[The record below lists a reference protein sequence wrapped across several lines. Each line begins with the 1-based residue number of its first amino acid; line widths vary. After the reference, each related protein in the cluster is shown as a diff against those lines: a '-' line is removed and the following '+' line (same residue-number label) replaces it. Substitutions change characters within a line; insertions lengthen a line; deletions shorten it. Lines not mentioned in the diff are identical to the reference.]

1 MKKLRIKDIAND
13 LKISKT
19 AVSFILNGKAEE
31 KRISDELVE
40 RVEKY
45 IQEVGYRPSPIA
57 RGLRTGKSHIIGL
70 MVESISDPFFAT
82 IARLIENEAYK
93 EGYRIIYCS
102 TDNDT
107 EKTKELIN
115 VLKDRNVD
123 GYIISPPPGVEKEV
137 NELIKAGMPV
147 VMFDRYLPKVKT
159 DYVVIDNEPSA
170 ENATKYLIRQ
180 GYTNIGLITFSSSLT
195 QMKGRLK
202 GYRNAIKEEGLK
214 PYVLEIDFTPEEKVM
229 VQTVRDFLVANPKLD
244 AILFGAIQAGSCGLK
259 AMTQLKLKVPQDLAV
274 ISFDDHDI
282 FELFSTPVTAIA
294 QPIEKIAHK
303 VIGLLLDRLDA
314 EKVSAEPKEVVLKTK
329 MKVRGSSVAKIPKKY
344 LESK

>member
-13 LKISKT
+13 LNISKT

-45 IQEVGYRPSPIA
+45 IREVGYRPSPIA
-57 RGLRTGKSHIIGL
+57 RGLRTGKSNIIGL

-170 ENATKYLIRQ
+170 ESATSYLIKQ
-180 GYTNIGLITFSSSLT
+180 GYSNIGFITFSSSLT

-202 GYRNAIKEEGLK
+202 GYKNALRQEGLK
-214 PYVLEIDFTPEEKVM
+214 PYVLEIDFTPEERVM
-229 VQTVRDFLVANPKLD
+229 VQKVREFLQAHPKLD
-244 AILFGAIQAGSCGLK
+244 AVLFGAIQAGSCGLK
-259 AMTQLKLKVPQDLAV
+259 AMTQLKLKVPDDLAV

-282 FELFSTPVTAIA
+282 FELFATPVTAIA

-314 EKVSAEPKEVVLKTK
+314 EKGAAAPREVVLKTK
-329 MKVRGSSVAKIPKKY
+329 MKIRGSSVAKSLKKSPEPK
-344 LESK
+344 

>member
-1 MKKLRIKDIAND
+1 MKKLRIKDIADGLN
-13 LKISKT
+13 ISKT

-31 KRISDELVE
+31 KRISGELVE

-170 ENATKYLIRQ
+170 ENATNYLIKQ
-180 GYTNIGLITFSSSLT
+180 GYSNIGLITFSSSLT

-202 GYRNAIKEEGLK
+202 GYKNAIREAGLK
-214 PYVLEIDFTPEEKVM
+214 SCVLEIDFTPEEKVM

-244 AILFGAIQAGSCGLK
+244 AILFGAIQAGACGLK
-259 AMTQLKLKVPQDLAV
+259 AMTQLKMKVPEDLAV

-282 FELFSTPVTAIA
+282 FELFATPVTAIA

-314 EKVSAEPKEVVLKTK
+314 EKVSAEPREVVLKTK
-329 MKVRGSSVAKIPKKY
+329 MKVRGSSVAKNSKKY
-344 LESK
+344 LDSK

>member
-1 MKKLRIKDIAND
+1 MKKLRIKDIAD
-13 LKISKT
+13 GLKISKT

-31 KRISDELVE
+31 KRISEELVE

-57 RGLRTGKSHIIGL
+57 RGLRTGKSNIIGL

-180 GYTNIGLITFSSSLT
+180 GYSNIGMITFSSSLT

-202 GYRNAIKEEGLK
+202 GYKNALKEEGLK

-229 VQTVRDFLVANPKLD
+229 VQTIREFLVANPKLD
-244 AILFGAIQAGSCGLK
+244 AVLFGAIQAGSCGLK
-259 AMTQLKLKVPQDLAV
+259 AMTQMKLKVPEDLAV

-282 FELFSTPVTAIA
+282 FELFATPVTAIA

-314 EKVSAEPKEVVLKTK
+314 EGGAAEPREVVLKTK
-329 MKVRGSSVAKIPKKY
+329 MKIRGSSVVKNSKKY

>member
-1 MKKLRIKDIAND
+1 VKKLRIKDIAND

>member
-1 MKKLRIKDIAND
+1 MKKLRIKDIADGLN
-13 LKISKT
+13 ISKT

-31 KRISDELVE
+31 KRISEELVE

-115 VLKDRNVD
+115 VLKDRSVD

-170 ENATKYLIRQ
+170 ENATNYLIKQ
-180 GYTNIGLITFSSSLT
+180 GYSNIGFITFSSSLT

-202 GYRNAIKEEGLK
+202 GYKNALKNEGLK

-259 AMTQLKLKVPQDLAV
+259 AMTQLKLKVPEDLAV

-282 FELFSTPVTAIA
+282 FELFATPVTAIA

-303 VIGLLLDRLDA
+303 VIGLLLDRLDP
-314 EKVSAEPKEVVLKTK
+314 EKVSAEPREVVLKTK
-329 MKVRGSSVAKIPKKY
+329 MKVRGSSVVKNSKKY

>member
-1 MKKLRIKDIAND
+1 MKKLRIKDIAKD
-13 LKISKT
+13 LSISKT
-19 AVSFILNGKAEE
+19 AVSFILNGRAQE
-31 KRISDELVE
+31 KRISGELVE

-45 IQEVGYRPSPIA
+45 IQEVGYRPSSIA

-115 VLKDRNVD
+115 VLRERNVD
-123 GYIISPPPGVEKEV
+123 GYIISPPPGVEKEI

-147 VMFDRYLPKVKT
+147 VMFDRYLAKVKT
-159 DYVVIDNEPSA
+159 DYVVIDNEFSA
-170 ENATKYLIRQ
+170 ENATRYLLRQ
-180 GYTNIGLITFSSSLT
+180 GYRNIGFITFSSTLT
-195 QMKGRLK
+195 QMKGRMK
-202 GYRNAIKEEGLK
+202 GYRNALREEGWK
-214 PYVLEIDFTPEEKVM
+214 PYVLEIDFTPDEKVM
-229 VQTVRDFLVANPKLD
+229 VQTVKDFLVANPKLD
-244 AILFGAIQAGSCGLK
+244 AVLFGAVQAGACGLK
-259 AMTQLKLKVPQDLAV
+259 AMTQLKMKVPQDLAV

-282 FELFSTPVTAIA
+282 FELFATPVTAIA

-303 VIGLLLDRLDA
+303 VISLLLDRLDA
-314 EKVSAEPKEVVLKTK
+314 ENGAGVVKEIVLKTRLR
-329 MKVRGSSVAKIPKKY
+329 VRASSGVKA
-344 LESK
+344 E

>member
-13 LKISKT
+13 LNISKT

-45 IQEVGYRPSPIA
+45 IREVGYRPSPIA
-57 RGLRTGKSHIIGL
+57 RGLRTGKSNIIGL

-170 ENATKYLIRQ
+170 ESATSYLIKQ
-180 GYTNIGLITFSSSLT
+180 GYSNIGFITFSSSLT

-202 GYRNAIKEEGLK
+202 GYKNALKQEGLK
-214 PYVLEIDFTPEEKVM
+214 PYVLEIDFTPEERVM
-229 VQTVRDFLVANPKLD
+229 VQKIREFLQAHPKLD
-244 AILFGAIQAGSCGLK
+244 AVLFGAIQAGSCGLK
-259 AMTQLKLKVPQDLAV
+259 AMTQLKLKVPDDLAV

-282 FELFSTPVTAIA
+282 FELFATPVTAIA

-314 EKVSAEPKEVVLKTK
+314 EKGAAAPREVVLKTK
-329 MKVRGSSVAKIPKKY
+329 MKIRGSSVAKSLKKSPEPK
-344 LESK
+344 

>member
-1 MKKLRIKDIAND
+1 MKKLRIKDIADGLN
-13 LKISKT
+13 ISKT

-31 KRISDELVE
+31 KRISEELVE

-115 VLKDRNVD
+115 VLKDRSVD

-170 ENATKYLIRQ
+170 ENATNYLIKQ
-180 GYTNIGLITFSSSLT
+180 GYSNIGFITFSSSLT

-202 GYRNAIKEEGLK
+202 GYRNALKNEGLK

-229 VQTVRDFLVANPKLD
+229 VQTIRDFLVANPKLD

-259 AMTQLKLKVPQDLAV
+259 AMTQLKLKVPEDLAV

-282 FELFSTPVTAIA
+282 FELFATPVTAIA

-303 VIGLLLDRLDA
+303 VIGLLLDRLDP
-314 EKVSAEPKEVVLKTK
+314 EKVSAEPREVVLKTK
-329 MKVRGSSVAKIPKKY
+329 MKVRGSSVVKNSKKY
-344 LESK
+344 LGSK

>member
-1 MKKLRIKDIAND
+1 MKKLRIKDIADGLN
-13 LKISKT
+13 ISKT
-19 AVSFILNGKAEE
+19 AVSFILNGRAQE
-31 KRISDELVE
+31 KRISEELVE

-57 RGLRTGKSHIIGL
+57 RGLRTGKSNIIGL

-82 IARLIENEAYK
+82 IARLIENEAYRQ
-93 EGYRIIYCS
+93 GYRIIYCS

-115 VLKDRNVD
+115 VLRERNVD
-123 GYIISPPPGVEKEV
+123 GYIISPPPGVEKEL
-137 NELIKAGMPV
+137 NDLIKAGLPV

-159 DYVVIDNEPSA
+159 DYVVIDNEFSA
-170 ENATKYLIRQ
+170 EHATRYLVEK
-180 GYTNIGLITFSSSLT
+180 GYSNIGFITFSSTLT

-202 GYRNAIKEEGLK
+202 GYKKVVKK

-229 VQTVRDFLVANPKLD
+229 VQVVKDFLVAHPKLD
-244 AILFGAIQAGSCGLK
+244 AVLFGAIQAGSCGLK
-259 AMTQLKLKVPQDLAV
+259 AMTQLKKKVPEDLAV

-282 FELFSTPVTAIA
+282 FELFATPVTAIA

-303 VIGLLLDRLDA
+303 VIGLLLDRLEGDKEA
-314 EKVSAEPKEVVLKTK
+314 VVKEVVLKTK
-329 MKVRGSSVAKIPKKY
+329 LRVRGSSVEKN
-344 LESK
+344 

>member
-13 LKISKT
+13 LNISKT

-45 IQEVGYRPSPIA
+45 IREVGYRPSPIA
-57 RGLRTGKSHIIGL
+57 RGLRTGKSNIIGL

-170 ENATKYLIRQ
+170 ESATSYLIKQ
-180 GYTNIGLITFSSSLT
+180 GYSNIGFITFSSSLT

-202 GYRNAIKEEGLK
+202 GYKNALRQEGLK
-214 PYVLEIDFTPEEKVM
+214 PYVLEIDFTPEERVM
-229 VQTVRDFLVANPKLD
+229 VQKVREFLQAHPKLD
-244 AILFGAIQAGSCGLK
+244 AVLFGAIQAGSCGLK
-259 AMTQLKLKVPQDLAV
+259 AMTQLKLKVPDDLAV

-282 FELFSTPVTAIA
+282 FELFATPVTAIA

-303 VIGLLLDRLDA
+303 VIGLLLDRLDS
-314 EKVSAEPKEVVLKTK
+314 EKGAAAPREVVLKTK
-329 MKVRGSSVAKIPKKY
+329 MKIRGSSVAKSLKKSPEPK
-344 LESK
+344 

>member
-1 MKKLRIKDIAND
+1 MKKLRIKDIADGLN
-13 LKISKT
+13 ISKT

-31 KRISDELVE
+31 KRISEELVE

-115 VLKDRNVD
+115 VLKDRSVD

-170 ENATKYLIRQ
+170 ENATNYLIKQ
-180 GYTNIGLITFSSSLT
+180 GYSNIGFITFSSSLT

-202 GYRNAIKEEGLK
+202 GYKNALKNEGLK
-214 PYVLEIDFTPEEKVM
+214 SYVLEIDFTPEEKVM
-229 VQTVRDFLVANPKLD
+229 VQTVRNFLVANPKLD

-259 AMTQLKLKVPQDLAV
+259 AMTQLKLKVPEDLAV

-282 FELFSTPVTAIA
+282 FELFATPVTAIA

-303 VIGLLLDRLDA
+303 VIGLLLDRLDP
-314 EKVSAEPKEVVLKTK
+314 EKISAEPREVVLKTK
-329 MKVRGSSVAKIPKKY
+329 MKVRGSSVVKNPKKY

>member
-1 MKKLRIKDIAND
+1 VKKLRIKDIANE

-57 RGLRTGKSHIIGL
+57 RGLRTGKSNIIGL

-123 GYIISPPPGVEKEV
+123 GYIISPPPGVEKEI

-170 ENATKYLIRQ
+170 ENATRYLIKQ
-180 GYTNIGLITFSSSLT
+180 GYTNIGMITFSSSLT

-202 GYRNAIKEEGLK
+202 GYKNALKEEGLK

-244 AILFGAIQAGSCGLK
+244 AVLFGAIQAGSCGLK
-259 AMTQLKLKVPQDLAV
+259 AMTQLKLKVPEDLAV

-329 MKVRGSSVAKIPKKY
+329 MKIRGSSVAKISKKY

>member
-229 VQTVRDFLVANPKLD
+229 VQIVRDFLVANPKLD

-314 EKVSAEPKEVVLKTK
+314 EKVAAEPREVVLKTK